1 MSSMASVLVDMDG
14 ILADLL
20 PAWLDRYNAD
30 YGARLTPDVV
40 REWDL
45 DRYVK
50 PECGRD
56 IYRYLRDPDLF
67 RHLDVVPGAV
77 EGVATLQAAGFT
89 ITVASSAAPIIQA
102 AKRAWLAEHFGAAL
116 ADGVQFLPIKADRA
130 ADVFID
136 DSPGQQTAYCH
147 AHPASLIATL
157 AYPYNTDWTGATR
170 FTSWPMMAQGL
181 VRIWERQQARLAW
194 ARDQDA
200 AAAAR

>member
-1 MSSMASVLVDMDG
+1 MASASVLVDMDG

-20 PAWLDRYNAD
+20 PAWIGRYNAD
-30 YGARLTPDVV
+30 YGQRLIPEVI
-40 REWDL
+40 RHWDL
-45 DRYVK
+45 DRYVV

-77 EGVATLQAAGFT
+77 EGVATLQAAGFAV
-89 ITVASSAAPIIQA
+89 TVASSAAPVIQE
-102 AKRAWLAEHFGAAL
+102 AKRAWLAEHFGSAL
-116 ADGVQFLPIKADRA
+116 ADGLQFMATKADRA

-136 DSPGQQTAYCH
+136 DSPGQQITYWRT
-147 AHPASLIATL
+147 HPTSLIATL
-157 AYPYNTDWTGATR
+157 AYPYNTEWTGATR
-170 FTSWPMMAQGL
+170 FTSWSMMAQGL